1 MTVNKVYNQL
11 LKDIKWWENSKA
23 ILMQYDTDLLHEK
36 KMQAYKSGHISY
48 EQAIKLENRIDK
60 LWK

>member
-36 KMQAYKSGHISY
+36 KNAGV
-48 EQAIKLENRIDK
+48 
-60 LWK
+60 